1 MVDESVSPARRMESF
16 TDEVFAAFEP
26 APLQVLIG
34 APTPRLRDLDL
45 KRIPHRR
52 RAKVHADLD
61 RPLGWLSP
69 KADGSPGTIRTEI
82 ESGRIVGK
90 RADHATDFFSR
101 KSPSEGTSQA
111 TEDSSHVSVGVS
123 KLLFDCIHEK

>member
-1 MVDESVSPARRMESF
+1 MRPHPVSGTSISNGFRTGAERRC
-16 TDEVFAAFEP
+16 
-26 APLQVLIG
+26 
-34 APTPRLRDLDL
+34 TPISTGHWL
-45 KRIPHRR
+45 
-52 RAKVHADLD
+52 
-61 RPLGWLSP
+61 LSP